1 MSIARNHKLKKL
13 AEKQS
18 VSHDDAIAEDAT
30 QYELMLAQLV
40 THQRQLSQIQSIER
54 RVEVKAGLLPDYAAY
69 VDGIIAGNAGA
80 QDDVLMTVMMW
91 RIDVGELAGAIEIAD
106 YAIEHELAMPERFKR
121 DTATLIA
128 EETAEYAI
136 AHVDQALEGQ
146 SGKVANEEGPSGK
159 TANEQ
164 AQHEQVKP
172 DNETTEHLLHVLE
185 LTADKDMPDEVR
197 AKLHKALGLQLQHS
211 NKQEA
216 VSHLHRALELNP
228 RSGVKK
234 LFDKLKKDVEQTV
247 NT

>member
-13 AEKQS
+13 AEKQP
-18 VSHDDAIAEDAT
+18 VSRDGIADNAT

-40 THQRQLSQIQSIER
+40 THQRQLSQIQSIKR

-91 RIDVGELAGAIEIAD
+91 RIDVGELAGAIDIAD
-106 YAIEHELAMPERFKR
+106 YAIEHNLAMPERFKR

-136 AHVDQALEGQ
+136 AHVENNTTTEG
-146 SGKVANEEGPSGK
+146 
-159 TANEQ
+159 
-164 AQHEQVKP
+164 
-172 DNETTEHLLHVLE
+172 DITEHLFHVLA
-185 LTADKDMPDEVR
+185 LTTEKDMPDEVR

-216 VSHLHRALELNP
+216 VSHLSRALELNP

-234 LFDKLKKDVEQTV
+234 LLDKLKKDAEQAE

>member
-13 AEKQS
+13 AEKQP
-18 VSHDDAIAEDAT
+18 VSHDGIADNAT

-40 THQRQLSQIQSIER
+40 THQRQLSQIQSIKR

-91 RIDVGELAGAIEIAD
+91 RIDVGELAGAIDIAD
-106 YAIEHELAMPERFKR
+106 YAIEHNLAMPERFKR

-128 EETAEYAI
+128 EATAEYAI
-136 AHVDQALEGQ
+136 AHVENHATTEG
-146 SGKVANEEGPSGK
+146 EI
-159 TANEQ
+159 
-164 AQHEQVKP
+164 
-172 DNETTEHLLHVLE
+172 TEHLRHVLA
-185 LTADKDMPDEVR
+185 LTAEKDMPDEVR

-216 VSHLHRALELNP
+216 VSHLSRALELNP

-234 LFDKLKKDVEQTV
+234 LLDKLKKDAEQTV